1 VNKRELEKFRKLLE
15 SERQVIVRKAKK
27 TLDEEAIFDTDDL
40 PDDMDKASTEYQ
52 QSLTFRLRDREKF
65 LLSKIEKAL
74 VRIESG
80 EFGVCEFCGDDI
92 SIKRLEARPV
102 TTLCVK
108 CKEEQEKKEK
118 SLEV

>member
-1 VNKRELEKFRKLLE
+1 VNKRDLDKFKKILEQ
-15 SERQVIVRKAKK
+15 ERLTILRKAKK
-27 TLDEEAIFDTDDL
+27 TLDEEAVFDTDDL

-52 QSLTFRLRDREKF
+52 QSLTFRLRDREKY

-74 VRIESG
+74 SRLEEG
-80 EFGVCEFCGDDI
+80 EFGVCELCGEDI
-92 SIKRLEARPV
+92 SLKRLEARPV

-118 SLEV
+118 SMEA